1 MEADE
6 VLDTSGLVCPMPIL
20 KTKQSIKKLGAG
32 KVLKVIATDRGSK
45 GDIPAFVRHSKTEL
59 LGMEEDDGKYIFFIK
74 KK

>member
-20 KTKQSIKKLGAG
+20 KTKQSIKNLEPGT
-32 KVLKVIATDRGSK
+32 VLKVIATDKGSK
-45 GDIPAFVRHSKTEL
+45 GDIPAFVRQSKNEL
-59 LGMEEDDGKYIFFIK
+59 LGMEDDDGKYIFFIK